1 MVEAKSFEPDVP
13 ARSRTVPEAQTG
25 KGSGNYH
32 RERERHSP
40 RHSVTFRRIPQ
51 KKDRQHLAPGLTSQT
66 VTALTD
72 GWGGGGG
79 GGFTSGTSAVLVTHF
94 KLITSIYPANINML
108 KFKVQIFLS
117 Q

>member
-13 ARSRTVPEAQTG
+13 ARSRVVPEAQAG
-25 KGSGNYH
+25 KGCGNYH
-32 RERERHSP
+32 REREPFPS
-40 RHSVTFRRIPQ
+40 TFRNIPQ
-51 KKDRQHLAPGLTSQT
+51 NSAKKDLQHLAPSVTSQT
-66 VTALTD
+66 VTALTE

>member
-32 RERERHSP
+32 REREPFPS
-40 RHSVTFRRIPQ
+40 TFRNIPQ
-51 KKDRQHLAPGLTSQT
+51 NSAKKGP
-66 VTALTD
+66 TASCTRLDLSD
-72 GWGGGGG
+72 GDCLYRRFDGGVGGR
-79 GGFTSGTSAVLVTHF
+79 GFTSGTSAVLVTHF